1 MGLFVYITAPAQEAE
16 QLAAMLVERR
26 LAAGVNIVP
35 GMRSVYRW
43 QGSVHR
49 AQESVLLAKTETDR
63 LDALIQA
70 VRDLHSYETPCIAA
84 WPVEYG
90 FPPFLDWL
98 RTQTRSVSAET
109 EHPA

>member
-16 QLAAMLVERR
+16 QVAAMLVERR

-35 GMRSVYRW
+35 GVRSVYRW
-43 QGSVHR
+43 QGSVCR
-49 AQESVLLAKTETDR
+49 AQESVLLAKTETDC

-70 VRDLHSYETPCIAA
+70 VRDLHSYETPCIVA

-98 RTQTRSVSAET
+98 RAQTRSDSAEA
-109 EHPA
+109 ERPA